1 MGLIHTPES
10 RGNGTWVGTSTAFQG
25 QVKLTGFS
33 LKGKCI
39 SFKKFYMTNAFLLG
53 KFMPSMKWDPE
64 VQRRAVVC
72 RTPRPG
78 EYTLEETRPPSNGWV
93 GGWILYFLF
102 YCLVPYCFG

>member
-10 RGNGTWVGTSTAFQG
+10 RGNGTWVWTSTAFQG

-39 SFKKFYMTNAFLLG
+39 SFKKLYMTNAFSG

-64 VQRRAVVC
+64 VQRHAVV
-72 RTPRPG
+72 
-78 EYTLEETRPPSNGWV
+78 
-93 GGWILYFLF
+93 
-102 YCLVPYCFG
+102 